1 MWGKTTIRWV
11 DVEKEYKMN
20 ITLCRKV
27 FDTKLAVV
35 VCCRLSWPRWVSH
48 SEDCTLRKPK
58 WNDKYDGKR
67 VVMWDDTNVNLQFK
81 PSSGDAQ
88 HITYSAYYGGN
99 VCKGG
104 VFLQFV

>member
-1 MWGKTTIRWV
+1 MRWV
-11 DVEKEYKMN
+11 DVEKEYRMN

-27 FDTKLAVV
+27 FNTKLAVV
-35 VCCRLSWPRWVSH
+35 VCCRFSWPRWVSH

-81 PSSGDAQ
+81 PSSVEVQ

-104 VFLQFV
+104 VFLQLCG